1 MSLIKRCNHIVEE
14 NFVISGMLLLVLFLK
29 TSDPPLTKIF
39 IFINEMLF
47 NERLKMDYS
56 RLNKRYCS
64 LILLIAMICIIQPV
78 FADAGFVSISY
89 RGPGG
94 YYIGDA
100 ITFDG
105 KNTAG
110 NTTTIKITGPN
121 LPPEGVPLYDLNGIP
136 GSGNTVPVTDNTT
149 WRFNWFSVNTQGIEK
164 LVTARYTI
172 TAMDLANPEKTAT
185 TSILLKKPEFYIDA
199 QLGPIHPGDYVLLNG
214 VAEKGVTYVIIDVSD
229 SNGTK
234 YHSYISPVSG
244 TGSFNYGFHADM
256 PPGNYVLTISNPSM
270 KNSFMTTLNVV
281 SFENSTLSKVVLTNA
296 TVTQSSSPAT
306 TQPQKV
312 VPSRTPGLPLSP
324 LAAIAGL
331 FISAGIIL
339 AGSRLN
345 KK

>member
-1 MSLIKRCNHIVEE
+1 
-14 NFVISGMLLLVLFLK
+14 
-29 TSDPPLTKIF
+29 
-39 IFINEMLF
+39 MLF
-47 NERLKMDYS
+47 NERLKMDFS

-94 YYIGDA
+94 YYIGDT

-110 NTTTIKITGPN
+110 NTTIIKITGPG

-136 GSGNTVPVTDNTT
+136 GSGNTVPVTENTA

-164 LVTARYTI
+164 LVTARYKI
-172 TAMDLANPEKTAT
+172 TAIDLANPEKTAT
-185 TSILLKKPEFYIDA
+185 TSVLLKKPEFYIDA
-199 QLGPIHPGDYVLLNG
+199 QPGPIHPGDYVLVKG

-234 YHSYISPVSG
+234 QHSLISPVSG

-256 PPGNYVLTISNPSM
+256 PPGNYFVTVSNNDM
-270 KNSFMTTLNVV
+270 KNSLISTLTVV
-281 SFENSTLSKVVLTNA
+281 SPENSTLTNVVLTNA
-296 TVTQSSSPAT
+296 TVTQGSLPAT
-306 TQPQKV
+306 TQPPVV

-324 LAAIAGL
+324 MAAIAGL
-331 FISAGIIL
+331 FFSAGIFL
-339 AGSRLN
+339 AGPGGNR
-345 KK
+345 K